1 MTSTYALLSAE
12 YERRRAAF
20 IAAAGAAAS
29 TQELAARLA
38 DEVAAERAGAVA
50 AEQVANLFAAYSDAE
65 HAQLIG
71 RIEDLVSKGI
81 EATFGPIYR
90 FKVAMSPER
99 GQASVRFSLLAADG
113 TEHPVME
120 AQGGGLASI
129 IGFLLRVV
137 VLVLRPGQGPRLLL
151 LDETFGM
158 VSAEYH
164 QRLALFLRTL
174 VDDLGLQIILITHA
188 PEQGLYADKVYRV
201 TNPTGTRSVI
211 AEIGAEGL

>member
-1 MTSTYALLSAE
+1 MSVYAQLAE
-12 YERRRAAF
+12 RYEARRTAF
-20 IAAAGAAAS
+20 LAAAGQAHGA
-29 TQELAARLA
+29 QQLA
-38 DEVAAERAGAVA
+38 DRLTADVIAERQAAET
-50 AEQVANLFAAYSDAE
+50 AEQVSLLFQAYSDAE

-90 FKVAMSPER
+90 FKVAMGTER
-99 GQASVRFSLLAADG
+99 NQAVVRFSLVAPDG

-137 VLVLRPGQGPRLLL
+137 VLVLRPDAGPRLLV

-164 QRLALFLRTL
+164 ARLALFLRTL
-174 VDDLGLQIILITHA
+174 VDDLALQIILITHA
-188 PEQGLYADKVYRV
+188 PEQGIYADKVYRV
-201 TNPTGTRSVI
+201 SNPAGASQV
-211 AEIGAEGL
+211 ADIGPEGL

>member
-1 MTSTYALLSAE
+1 MSTYAELAST
-12 YERRRAAF
+12 YDERRTRF
-20 IAAAGAAAS
+20 LAAAGQAQA
-29 TQELAARLA
+29 TQELVGRLTGQ
-38 DEVAAERAGAVA
+38 VAAERMAAA
-50 AEQVANLFAAYSDAE
+50 TAEQVATLFAAYSDAE

-90 FKVAMSPER
+90 FKVTMSTER
-99 GQASVRFSLLAADG
+99 GQASVVFSLLAADG
-113 TEHPVME
+113 TEHPVMD

-137 VLVLRPGQGPRLLL
+137 VLVLRPGTGPRLLV

-158 VSAEYH
+158 VSADYH

-174 VDDLGLQIILITHA
+174 VDDLQLQVILITHA
-188 PEQGLYADKVYRV
+188 PEQGVYADLVYRV
-201 TNPTGTRSVI
+201 SKPNDRSVI
-211 AEIGAEGL
+211 TNIGQEGL